1 MADNGKSSAN
11 VGSKN
16 DKVKQEDKAGAP
28 LEPVFKENHLF
39 VSVNDYQWPIVYR
52 KEYNLGFLG
61 LEKLHP
67 FDSAKWGKIF
77 NILKGQLMVTEDTIV
92 SPEEALEKDLLVVH
106 VQSYLDSLKWSYAVA
121 GITEVPPV
129 ALLPNFI
136 VQKKVL
142 KPLRFQ
148 TGGTILAA
156 KLALERGWSI
166 NIGGG
171 FHHCSSARGGGFC
184 AYADISLGIMF
195 LRKMKLIKKAMIV
208 DLDAHQGNGHERD
221 FINMQKDVYILDVYN
236 REIYPHDGYAKR
248 GISRK
253 VELES
258 FTGDEEYL
266 SLVKRHLT
274 EAIAEFQPDIVFYNA
289 GTDCLQG
296 DPLGRLSVSPDG
308 IIQRDEMVFE
318 WARNSHS
325 IPIIMVTS
333 GGYQQKTGPI
343 IAQSILNLRD
353 KKLVSCEAAEEY
365 IKRSR

>member
-1 MADNGKSSAN
+1 MAADPKASDNVRKEESDVQPGDTA
-11 VGSKN
+11 
-16 DKVKQEDKAGAP
+16 EPA
-28 LEPVFKENHLF
+28 LESVFVSNHLF
-39 VSVNDYQWPIVYR
+39 VPVRGHQWPIVYR

-67 FDSAKWGKIF
+67 FDSGKWGKIF
-77 NILKGQLMVTEDTIV
+77 NILKAESMVTEDTIV
-92 SPEEALEKDLLVVH
+92 KPEEATEEDLLVVH
-106 VQSYLDSLKWSYAVA
+106 LQSYLDSLKWSYAVA

-136 VQKKVL
+136 VQRKVL
-142 KPLRFQ
+142 KPLKFQ

-156 KLALERGWSI
+156 KLALERGWAI

-184 AYADISLGIMF
+184 AYADISLGITF

-221 FINMQKDVYILDVYN
+221 FIEMRRDIYIMDVYN

-258 FTGDEEYL
+258 FTGDDVYL
-266 SLVKRHLT
+266 PLVKRHLAN
-274 EAIAEFQPDIVFYNA
+274 AIAEFQPDIIFYNA
-289 GTDCLQG
+289 GTDCLVG
-296 DPLGRLSVSPDG
+296 DPLGRLSVSAEG

-318 WARNSHS
+318 WARQSHS
-325 IPIIMVTS
+325 IPIVMVTS

-343 IAQSILNLRD
+343 IAQSILNLRK
-353 KKLVSCEAAEEY
+353 KKLVSCTAAEEY
-365 IKRSR
+365 IEGSR